1 MAPVNEKL
9 LRRPTPQ
16 PNMKPVKPP
25 PSTKRGGGYEG
36 PRTTPR
42 GWIWGG
48 DATQKPNFDPGFKG
62 QQQKLR
68 KRWFYT

>member
-1 MAPVNEKL
+1 
-9 LRRPTPQ
+9 
-16 PNMKPVKPP
+16 MKPVKPP

-48 DATQKPNFDPGFKG
+48 DATQKPNYDPGFKG

-68 KRWFYT
+68 KKWPY